1 VNNDAVIGVD
11 VGSSAS
17 RAIALDRDGRVVA
30 MSEAEHPD
38 PGLPVGEADP
48 EVWRQGLIAAVS
60 TLGVAPAALGVGGH
74 GPTTVAASG
83 AGAITFRHTPSAADG
98 LALQPLAQARVLAER
113 HGAAAAPR
121 QLWDWMITRLGGDSG
136 FQSVWPGLQ
145 PLAGF
150 GDAIAVGS
158 VAGTTSEGGG
168 LPPGIPLVPGCHDAL
183 LTAWSSGI
191 DTAGKGFDPGGATG
205 GLGVAVAAPLR
216 DAELAGA
223 SLPAAVDGL
232 VIVGGPVAAHG
243 SMMSWWEQVTG
254 ADMDALIAAAAAV
267 PPGSHGV
274 MVLPFFEGE
283 RAPRWNPDLRA
294 AIFGLHLDHGAE
306 VITRAMLE
314 AAAFGLAHIARD
326 LAFRGVALDR
336 VVASGRPART
346 PLLNAIKAAVLEVP
360 LDIPDCEQMAAYGAA
375 LAAGAGI
382 GWWPRPGEGGP
393 GSWPIPAMSTVE
405 PEPLPVYRE
414 AVDRFIALGNE
425 AEARLRQ

>member
-1 VNNDAVIGVD
+1 MSNDAVVGVD
-11 VGSSAS
+11 VGSGAS

-30 MSEAEHPD
+30 IAEAAHAD
-38 PGLPVGEADP
+38 PGLPVGEGDP
-48 EVWRQGLIAAVS
+48 EVWRHGLIAAVS
-60 TLGVAPAALGVGGH
+60 ALGVSPAAFGIGGH
-74 GPTTVAASG
+74 GPTTVATSG
-83 AGAITFRHTPSAADG
+83 AGAITFRHTPSASGG
-98 LALQPLAQARVLAER
+98 LALQPLAQARLLEER
-113 HGAAAAPR
+113 HGAGGAPR
-121 QLWDWMITRLGGDSG
+121 QLWDWMITRLGGHPG
-136 FQSVWPGLQ
+136 FQSVWPGQQ
-145 PLAGF
+145 PLVGF
-150 GDAIAVGS
+150 GDPIAVGT
-158 VAGTTSEGGG
+158 VAGTTSAVGG
-168 LPPGIPLVPGCHDAL
+168 LPSGIPLVPGCHDAL

-205 GLGVAVAAPLR
+205 GLGVAVMAPPR
-216 DAELAGA
+216 DPELARA
-223 SLPAAVDGL
+223 ALPAAVRGL

-243 SMMSWWEQVTG
+243 SMMAWWEQVTDT
-254 ADMDALIAAAAAV
+254 DMDKLIAAAAAV

-294 AIFGLHLDHGAE
+294 AILGLHLDHGAE
-306 VITRAMLE
+306 VITRALLE
-314 AAAFGLAHIARD
+314 AAAFGLAHIARN
-326 LAFRGVALDR
+326 LASRGVGLNR

-393 GSWPIPAMSTVE
+393 GSWPIPAMTSVE

-414 AVDRFIALGNE
+414 AVDRFIALGDA
-425 AEARLRQ
+425 AEARLHH